1 MPKKDKDNQMP
12 KKDDQIPKK
21 DNEKKGF
28 VK

>member
-21 DNEKKGF
+21 DNEKKDL
-28 VK
+28 